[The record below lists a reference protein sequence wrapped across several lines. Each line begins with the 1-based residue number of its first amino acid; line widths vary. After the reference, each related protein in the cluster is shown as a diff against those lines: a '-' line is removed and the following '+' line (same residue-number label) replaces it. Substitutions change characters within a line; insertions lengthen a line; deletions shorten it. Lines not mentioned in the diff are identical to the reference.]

1 MFSICSDC
9 ADHQFQQE
17 IEHCAKYL
25 TRLLGELE
33 MTMRCRFATF
43 HECLCWQQFKVNSKA
58 FDFAVVYVY
67 EEYIQQEQRW
77 LRQPRNKRTAAS
89 SHEQRND
96 TVIVAHSASLWPL
109 LSFCHTQP
117 AWVHTH
123 TRRAYKELP
132 HTHTHTQHSS
142 TPTEDKAAQRVVLS
156 LHSCSSLAYIII
168 FCFAAALAVDLY
180 TLWICES
187 KQRAQNDDI
196 IWRVQ
201 YLCTTRQSWQFTML
215 SLFLSEPVKLIL
227 DALFAV
233 KTLSYVGGM
242 FQ

>member
-1 MFSICSDC
+1 MCSKSSVGWGNR
-9 ADHQFQQE
+9 AISEPPRAVTSNVTTQSLS
-17 IEHCAKYL
+17 L
-25 TRLLGELE
+25 TAH
-33 MTMRCRFATF
+33 RCGLCFHFAT
-43 HECLCWQQFKVNSKA
+43 HNLRGCTPTH
-58 FDFAVVYVY
+58 
-67 EEYIQQEQRW
+67 QE
-77 LRQPRNKRTAAS
+77 
-89 SHEQRND
+89 
-96 TVIVAHSASLWPL
+96 
-109 LSFCHTQP
+109 HT
-117 AWVHTH
+117 
-123 TRRAYKELP
+123 KSC

>member
-9 ADHQFQQE
+9 ADHQFRQE
-17 IEHCAKYL
+17 IQHCAKYL

-33 MTMRCRFATF
+33 MTMRCRFATL

-58 FDFAVVYVY
+58 FDFALVYVY
-67 EEYIQQEQRW
+67 EEYVQQEQRW

-123 TRRAYKELP
+123 TPRAYKELP
-132 HTHTHTQHSS
+132 HTHTHSTLFHS
-142 TPTEDKAAQRVVLS
+142 
-156 LHSCSSLAYIII
+156 HG
-168 FCFAAALAVDLY
+168 
-180 TLWICES
+180 
-187 KQRAQNDDI
+187 
-196 IWRVQ
+196 
-201 YLCTTRQSWQFTML
+201 RQSGAACCAFPA
-215 SLFLSEPVKLIL
+215 FL
-227 DALFAV
+227 
-233 KTLSYVGGM
+233 
-242 FQ
+242 